1 MAVSTSPN
9 SAKFKDNIIAPAI
22 IPIEGKYSSGRWSTF
37 ISGRDQ
43 MRSMLLKGVALAA
56 LFPIAVQAQEVP
68 RTVMQLHQRLIT
80 LDSHLDT
87 PASLDLPGWS
97 IEEGHDVHSDY
108 TQVDLPRMK
117 KGGLDGG
124 FWAIYTPQGP
134 LTVEGFRKARDFAL
148 LRGMSIRS
156 MVAADPANFQLA
168 LEAKDAARIAGVGKR
183 IVYMSIENAYP
194 LGEDLSL
201 LKTFYDMGV
210 RVSGFAHFAHNQFAD
225 SSTDP
230 SNKPRYGG
238 LSPLGK
244 ELLKEM
250 NRLGIVPDGSHSS
263 DQALDDLLTLST
275 TPVLLTHSGCKAIY
289 DHPRNIDDAHLRAL
303 AAKGGVIQMNA
314 YGGYLRASKPN
325 PERQK
330 ALKAL
335 FAQTREDVRLTA
347 AERAEMLAKRR
358 EIDRLYPDTDKAGF
372 DDFMAHMLHALK
384 VAGPDHVGIGLDWD
398 GGGGVVGM
406 EDVVSLPK
414 ITAALL
420 KAGYSEADI
429 QKIWSGNVL
438 RVLAAAEAAK
448 GK

>member
-1 MAVSTSPN
+1 MM
-9 SAKFKDNIIAPAI
+9 
-22 IPIEGKYSSGRWSTF
+22 G
-37 ISGRDQ
+37 
-43 MRSMLLKGVALAA
+43 AA
-56 LFPIAVQAQEVP
+56 LMALLPLTAQAEAPVVTKQVY
-68 RTVMQLHQRLIT
+68 QLHQKLLT

-97 IEEGHDVHSDY
+97 IEDGHEVHGDY

-124 FWAIYTPQGP
+124 FWAIYTGQGP
-134 LTVEGFRKARDFAL
+134 VTIEGFRKARDFAI
-148 LRGMSIRS
+148 LRGLSIRN
-156 MVAADPANFQLA
+156 MVAADPANFALA
-168 LEAKDAARIAGVGKR
+168 LEAKDAAPIAAAGKR
-183 IVYMSIENAYP
+183 VVYLSIENAYP
-194 LGEDLSL
+194 LGEDVTL
-201 LKTFYDMGV
+201 LKTFYDIGV

-230 SNKPRYGG
+230 SGKPRFGG

-250 NRLGIVPDGSHSS
+250 NRLGIVPDASHSS
-263 DQALDDLLTLST
+263 NQVLDDLLALST
-275 TPVLLTHSGCKAIY
+275 TPIILTHSGCKAIY
-289 DHPRNIDDAHLRAL
+289 GHPRNIDDDHLKAL

-314 YGGYLRASKPN
+314 YGTYLRASKPN
-325 PERQK
+325 PQRQE

-335 FAQTREDVRLTA
+335 FGQLREDAKLSP
-347 AERAEMLAKRR
+347 EKRAELLAKRQ
-358 EIDRLYPDTDKAGF
+358 EIDRLYPDTDRPTF

-384 VAGPDHVGIGLDWD
+384 VVGPDHVGVGADWD

-406 EDVVSLPK
+406 EDVVDLPK

-438 RVLAAAEAAK
+438 RVLAANEAGK

>member
-1 MAVSTSPN
+1 MRAVLMMG
-9 SAKFKDNIIAPAI
+9 A
-22 IPIEGKYSSGRWSTF
+22 
-37 ISGRDQ
+37 
-43 MRSMLLKGVALAA
+43 ALAVLLPPTA
-56 LFPIAVQAQEVP
+56 QAEAPKVSKKD
-68 RTVMQLHQRLIT
+68 MALHQRLLT

-97 IEEGHDVHSDY
+97 IEQEHGVHSDY

-124 FWAIYTPQGP
+124 FWAIYTAQGP
-134 LTVEGFRKARDFAL
+134 LTVDGFRKARDFAI
-148 LRGMSIRS
+148 LRGVSIRN
-156 MVAADPANFQLA
+156 MVAADPANFALA
-168 LEAKDAARIAGVGKR
+168 TEARDAASIKASGKR

-194 LGEDLSL
+194 LGEDVSL
-201 LKTFYDMGV
+201 LQTFYDMGV

-230 SNKPRYGG
+230 SKKPRYGG

-244 ELLKEM
+244 QLLAEM
-250 NRLGIVPDGSHSS
+250 NRLGVVPDGSHSS
-263 DQALDDLLTLST
+263 DQVLDDLLALST
-275 TPVLLTHSGCKAIY
+275 TPVLLTHSGCKAVY
-289 DHPRNIDDAHLRAL
+289 DHPRNIDDDHLKAL

-314 YGGYLRASKPN
+314 YGAYLRASKPN
-325 PERQK
+325 VQRQE

-335 FAQTREDVRLTA
+335 FGQLREDAKLSP
-347 AERAEMLAKRR
+347 EKRAELLARR
-358 EIDRLYPDTDKAGF
+358 QEIDRLYPDTDRASF

-384 VAGPDHVGIGLDWD
+384 VVGPDHVGIGLDWD
-398 GGGGVVGM
+398 GGGGVAGL
-406 EDVVSLPK
+406 EDVVDLPR

-420 KAGYSEADI
+420 KAGYGEADI

>member
-1 MAVSTSPN
+1 MMAG
-9 SAKFKDNIIAPAI
+9 AA
-22 IPIEGKYSSGRWSTF
+22 
-37 ISGRDQ
+37 
-43 MRSMLLKGVALAA
+43 LVAL
-56 LFPIAVQAQEVP
+56 LPIAVQAQEVP
-68 RTVMQLHQRLIT
+68 KKVYQLHQKMLT

-97 IEEGHDVHSDY
+97 IEEEHGVHSDY

-134 LTVEGFRKARDFAL
+134 LTEEGFRKSRDFAL
-148 LRGMSIRS
+148 LRGVSIRE
-156 MVAADPANFQLA
+156 MVAADPANFALA
-168 LEAKDAARIAGVGKR
+168 LEAKDAAPIAASGKR
-183 IVYMSIENAYP
+183 VVFMSIENAYP
-194 LGEDLSL
+194 LGEDVSL

-230 SNKPRYGG
+230 SKKPRYGG

-250 NRLGIVPDGSHSS
+250 NRLGIVPDASHSS
-263 DQALDDLLTLST
+263 DQVLDDLLALST
-275 TPVLLTHSGCKAIY
+275 SPVLLTHSGCKAIY
-289 DHPRNIDDAHLRAL
+289 DHPRNIDDEHLKAL

-314 YGGYLRASKPN
+314 YGAYLRASKPN
-325 PERQK
+325 PQRQE

-335 FAQTREDVRLTA
+335 FGQLREDAKLSP
-347 AERAEMLAKRR
+347 EKRAELLAKRQ
-358 EIDRLYPDTDKAGF
+358 EIDRLYPETDRATF

-384 VAGPDHVGIGLDWD
+384 VVGPDHVGIGLDWD
-398 GGGGVVGM
+398 GGGGVVGL
-406 EDVVSLPK
+406 EDVVDLPR

-420 KAGYSEADI
+420 KAGYSEADV

-448 GK
+448 AP

>member
-1 MAVSTSPN
+1 MA
-9 SAKFKDNIIAPAI
+9 
-22 IPIEGKYSSGRWSTF
+22 
-37 ISGRDQ
+37 
-43 MRSMLLKGVALAA
+43 LL
-56 LFPIAVQAQEVP
+56 PIASLAQEVP
-68 RTVMQLHQRLIT
+68 KKVYQLHQKMLT

-97 IEEGHDVHSDY
+97 IEEEHQVHGDY

-134 LTVEGFRKARDFAL
+134 LTEEGFRKSRDFAL
-148 LRGMSIRS
+148 MRGVSIRE
-156 MVAADPANFQLA
+156 MVAADPANFALA
-168 LEAKDAARIAGVGKR
+168 LEAKDAADIATAGKR
-183 IVYMSIENAYP
+183 IVFMSIENAYP
-194 LGEDLSL
+194 LGEDVSL

-230 SNKPRYGG
+230 SKKPRYGG

-250 NRLGIVPDGSHSS
+250 NRLGIVPDASHSS
-263 DQALDDLLTLST
+263 DQVLDDLLTLST
-275 TPVLLTHSGCKAIY
+275 SPVLLTHSGCKAVY
-289 DHPRNIDDAHLRAL
+289 DHPRNIDDEHLKAL

-314 YGGYLRASKPN
+314 YGGYLRAIKPN
-325 PERQK
+325 PQRQEAMK
-330 ALKAL
+330 ALL
-335 FAQTREDVRLTA
+335 GQLREDAKLSSEQRA
-347 AERAEMLAKRR
+347 ALLAKRH
-358 EIDRLYPDTDKAGF
+358 EIDRLYPETERATF

-384 VAGPDHVGIGLDWD
+384 VVGPDHVGIGLDWD
-398 GGGGVVGM
+398 GGGGVVGL
-406 EDVVSLPK
+406 EDVVDLPR

-420 KAGYSEADI
+420 KAGYSEADV

-438 RVLAAAEAAK
+438 RVLAAAEAVK
-448 GK
+448 GS

>member
-1 MAVSTSPN
+1 
-9 SAKFKDNIIAPAI
+9 
-22 IPIEGKYSSGRWSTF
+22 
-37 ISGRDQ
+37 
-43 MRSMLLKGVALAA
+43 MRVCLLAGAA
-56 LFPIAVQAQEVP
+56 LIALLPTVASAQAVP
-68 RTVMQLHQRLIT
+68 KKVYQLHQKMLT

-87 PASLDLPGWS
+87 PALLDLPGWS
-97 IEEGHDVHSDY
+97 IEEEHDVHGDY

-168 LEAKDAARIAGVGKR
+168 LAAKDAAQIAAAGKR
-183 IVYMSIENAYP
+183 VVYISIENAYP
-194 LGEDLSL
+194 LGEDVSL
-201 LKTFYDMGV
+201 LKTFYDIGV

-230 SNKPRYGG
+230 SKRPRYGG

-244 ELLKEM
+244 QLLAEM
-250 NRLGIVPDGSHSS
+250 NRLGIVPDASHSS
-263 DQALDDLLTLST
+263 DQVLDDLLALSK

-289 DHPRNIDDAHLRAL
+289 DHPRNIDDAHLKAL
-303 AAKGGVIQMNA
+303 AAQGGVIQMNA
-314 YGGYLRASKPN
+314 YGAYLRASTPN

-330 ALKAL
+330 AMAAL
-335 FAQTREDVRLTA
+335 MGQMREDAKLSP
-347 AERAEMLAKRR
+347 EKRAELLSKRQ
-358 EIDRLYPDTDKAGF
+358 EIDRLYPERDKATF

-398 GGGGVVGM
+398 GGGGVVGL
-406 EDVVSLPK
+406 EDVVDLPK
-414 ITAALL
+414 ITNALL

-438 RVLAAAEAAK
+438 RVLKAAED
-448 GK
+448 GKVE

>member
-1 MAVSTSPN
+1 MRKRMMA
-9 SAKFKDNIIAPAI
+9 
-22 IPIEGKYSSGRWSTF
+22 G
-37 ISGRDQ
+37 
-43 MRSMLLKGVALAA
+43 AA
-56 LFPIAVQAQEVP
+56 LITLLPMAVQAQEVP
-68 RTVMQLHQRLIT
+68 KKIYQLHQKLLT

-97 IEEGHDVHSDY
+97 IEEEHGVHSDY

-124 FWAIYTPQGP
+124 FFAIYTPQGP
-134 LTVEGFRKARDFAL
+134 LTEEGFRKSRDFAL
-148 LRGMSIRS
+148 LRGVSIRE
-156 MVAADPANFQLA
+156 MVAADPANFALA
-168 LEAKDAARIAGVGKR
+168 LEAKDAAKIAASGKR
-183 IVYMSIENAYP
+183 VVYMSIENAYP
-194 LGEDLSL
+194 LGEDVSL

-230 SNKPRYGG
+230 SKKPRYGG

-250 NRLGIVPDGSHSS
+250 NRLGIVPDASHSS
-263 DQALDDLLTLST
+263 DQVLDDLLALST
-275 TPVLLTHSGCKAIY
+275 SPVLLTHSGCKAVY
-289 DHPRNIDDAHLRAL
+289 DYPRNIDDEHLKAL

-314 YGGYLRASKPN
+314 YGAYLRASKPN
-325 PERQK
+325 SQRQE

-335 FAQTREDVRLTA
+335 FGQLREDAKLSP
-347 AERAEMLAKRR
+347 EKRAELLAKRQ
-358 EIDRLYPDTDKAGF
+358 EIDRLYPETDRATF

-398 GGGGVVGM
+398 GGGGVVGL
-406 EDVVSLPK
+406 EDVLDLPR

-420 KAGYSEADI
+420 KAGYSEADV

-448 GK
+448 GS

>member
-1 MAVSTSPN
+1 MRKRMMAG
-9 SAKFKDNIIAPAI
+9 AA
-22 IPIEGKYSSGRWSTF
+22 
-37 ISGRDQ
+37 
-43 MRSMLLKGVALAA
+43 LVAL
-56 LFPIAVQAQEVP
+56 LPIAVQAQEVP
-68 RTVMQLHQRLIT
+68 KKVYQLHQKMLT

-97 IEEGHDVHSDY
+97 IEEEHGVHSDY

-134 LTVEGFRKARDFAL
+134 LTEEGFRKSRDFAL
-148 LRGMSIRS
+148 LRGVSIRE
-156 MVAADPANFQLA
+156 MVAADPANFTLA
-168 LEAKDAARIAGVGKR
+168 LEAKDAAPIAASGKR
-183 IVYMSIENAYP
+183 VVFMSIENAYP
-194 LGEDLSL
+194 LGEDVSL

-230 SNKPRYGG
+230 SKKPRYGG

-250 NRLGIVPDGSHSS
+250 NRLGIVPDASHSS
-263 DQALDDLLTLST
+263 DQVLDDLLALST
-275 TPVLLTHSGCKAIY
+275 SPVLLTHSGCKAIY
-289 DHPRNIDDAHLRAL
+289 DHPRNIDDEHLKAL

-314 YGGYLRASKPN
+314 YGAYLRASKPN
-325 PERQK
+325 PQRQE

-335 FAQTREDVRLTA
+335 FGQLREDAKLSP
-347 AERAEMLAKRR
+347 EKRAELLAKRQ
-358 EIDRLYPDTDKAGF
+358 EIDRLYPETDRATF

-384 VAGPDHVGIGLDWD
+384 VVGPDHVGIGLDWD
-398 GGGGVVGM
+398 GGGGVVGL
-406 EDVVSLPK
+406 EDVVDLPR

-420 KAGYSEADI
+420 KAGYSEADV

-448 GK
+448 AP

>member
-1 MAVSTSPN
+1 
-9 SAKFKDNIIAPAI
+9 
-22 IPIEGKYSSGRWSTF
+22 
-37 ISGRDQ
+37 
-43 MRSMLLKGVALAA
+43 MRVCLLAGAA
-56 LFPIAVQAQEVP
+56 LIALLPTAASAQAVP
-68 RTVMQLHQRLIT
+68 KKVYQLHQKMLT

-97 IEEGHDVHSDY
+97 IEEEHDVHGDY

-168 LEAKDAARIAGVGKR
+168 LTAKDAAPIAATGKR
-183 IVYMSIENAYP
+183 IVYISIENAYP
-194 LGEDLSL
+194 LGEDVSL
-201 LKTFYDMGV
+201 LKTFYDIGV

-230 SNKPRYGG
+230 SKRPRYGG

-244 ELLKEM
+244 QLLAEM
-250 NRLGIVPDGSHSS
+250 NRLGIVPDASHSS
-263 DQALDDLLTLST
+263 DQVLDDLLALSK

-289 DHPRNIDDAHLRAL
+289 DHPRNIDDAHLKAL
-303 AAKGGVIQMNA
+303 AAQGGVIQMNA
-314 YGGYLRASKPN
+314 YGAYLRASTPN

-330 ALKAL
+330 AMAAL
-335 FAQTREDVRLTA
+335 MGQMREDAKLSP
-347 AERAEMLAKRR
+347 EKRAELLSKRQ
-358 EIDRLYPDTDKAGF
+358 EIDRLYPERDKATF

-398 GGGGVVGM
+398 GGGGVVGL
-406 EDVVSLPK
+406 EDVVDLPK
-414 ITAALL
+414 ITNALL

-438 RVLAAAEAAK
+438 RVLKAAED
-448 GK
+448 GKVE

>member
-1 MAVSTSPN
+1 MT
-9 SAKFKDNIIAPAI
+9 
-22 IPIEGKYSSGRWSTF
+22 G
-37 ISGRDQ
+37 
-43 MRSMLLKGVALAA
+43 AA
-56 LFPIAVQAQEVP
+56 LMALLPIASLAQEVP
-68 RTVMQLHQRLIT
+68 KKVYQLHQKMLT

-97 IEEGHDVHSDY
+97 IEEEHQVHGDY

-134 LTVEGFRKARDFAL
+134 LTEEGFRKSRDFAL
-148 LRGMSIRS
+148 MRGVSIRE
-156 MVAADPANFQLA
+156 MVAADPANFALA
-168 LEAKDAARIAGVGKR
+168 LEAKDAADIATAGKR
-183 IVYMSIENAYP
+183 IVFMSIENAYP
-194 LGEDLSL
+194 LGEDVSL

-230 SNKPRYGG
+230 SKKPRYGG

-250 NRLGIVPDGSHSS
+250 NRLGIVPDASHSS
-263 DQALDDLLTLST
+263 DQVLDDLLTLST
-275 TPVLLTHSGCKAIY
+275 SPVLLTHSGCKAVY
-289 DHPRNIDDAHLRAL
+289 DHPRNIDDEHLKAL

-314 YGGYLRASKPN
+314 YGGYLRAIKPN
-325 PERQK
+325 PQRQEAMK
-330 ALKAL
+330 ALL
-335 FAQTREDVRLTA
+335 GQLREDAKLSSEQRA
-347 AERAEMLAKRR
+347 ALLAKRH
-358 EIDRLYPDTDKAGF
+358 EIDRLYPETERATF

-384 VAGPDHVGIGLDWD
+384 VVGPDHVGIGLDWD
-398 GGGGVVGM
+398 GGGGVVGL
-406 EDVVSLPK
+406 EDVVDLPR

-420 KAGYSEADI
+420 KAGYSEADV

-438 RVLAAAEAAK
+438 RVLAAAEAVK
-448 GK
+448 GS

>member
-1 MAVSTSPN
+1 
-9 SAKFKDNIIAPAI
+9 
-22 IPIEGKYSSGRWSTF
+22 
-37 ISGRDQ
+37 
-43 MRSMLLKGVALAA
+43 MRAGLMMGAALVALLPLTA
-56 LFPIAVQAQEVP
+56 QAEAPVVTKQVY
-68 RTVMQLHQRLIT
+68 QLHQKLLT

-97 IEEGHDVHSDY
+97 IEEGHEVHGDY

-124 FWAIYTPQGP
+124 FWAIYTGQGP
-134 LTVEGFRKARDFAL
+134 LTVEGFRKARDFAI
-148 LRGMSIRS
+148 LRGLSIRN
-156 MVAADPANFQLA
+156 MVAADPANFALA
-168 LEAKDAARIAGVGKR
+168 LEAKDAAPIAAAGKR
-183 IVYMSIENAYP
+183 VVYLSIENAYP
-194 LGEDLSL
+194 LGEDVTL
-201 LKTFYDMGV
+201 LKTFYDIGV

-230 SNKPRYGG
+230 SGKPRFGG

-250 NRLGIVPDGSHSS
+250 NRLGIVPDASHSS
-263 DQALDDLLTLST
+263 DQVLDDLLALST
-275 TPVLLTHSGCKAIY
+275 TPILLTHSGCKAIY
-289 DHPRNIDDAHLRAL
+289 GHPRNIDDDHLKAL

-314 YGGYLRASKPN
+314 YGTYLRASKPN
-325 PERQK
+325 PQRQE

-335 FAQTREDVRLTA
+335 FGQLREDAKLSP
-347 AERAEMLAKRR
+347 EKRAELLAKRQ
-358 EIDRLYPDTDKAGF
+358 EIDRLYPDTDRPTF

-384 VAGPDHVGIGLDWD
+384 VVGPDHVGIGADWD

-406 EDVVSLPK
+406 EDVVDLPK

-438 RVLAAAEAAK
+438 RVLAANEAGK

>member
-1 MAVSTSPN
+1 MMA
-9 SAKFKDNIIAPAI
+9 
-22 IPIEGKYSSGRWSTF
+22 G
-37 ISGRDQ
+37 
-43 MRSMLLKGVALAA
+43 AA
-56 LFPIAVQAQEVP
+56 LIALLPIAAPAQEVP
-68 RTVMQLHQRLIT
+68 KKVYQLHQRLLT

-97 IEEGHDVHSDY
+97 IEEEHGVHSDY

-124 FWAIYTPQGP
+124 FFAIYTPQGP
-134 LTVEGFRKARDFAL
+134 LTEEGFRKSRDFAL
-148 LRGMSIRS
+148 LRGVSIRE
-156 MVAADPANFQLA
+156 MVAADPANFTLA
-168 LEAKDAARIAGVGKR
+168 LEAKDAAKIAASGKR
-183 IVYMSIENAYP
+183 VVFMSIENAYP
-194 LGEDLSL
+194 LGEDVSL

-230 SNKPRYGG
+230 SKKPRYGG

-250 NRLGIVPDGSHSS
+250 NRLGIVPDASHSS
-263 DQALDDLLTLST
+263 DQVLDDLLALST
-275 TPVLLTHSGCKAIY
+275 SPVLLTHSGCKAVY
-289 DHPRNIDDAHLRAL
+289 DYPRNIDDEHLKAL

-314 YGGYLRASKPN
+314 YGAYLRASKPN
-325 PERQK
+325 SQRQE

-335 FAQTREDVRLTA
+335 FGQLREDAKLSP
-347 AERAEMLAKRR
+347 EKRAELLAKRQ
-358 EIDRLYPDTDKAGF
+358 EIDRLYPETDRATF

-398 GGGGVVGM
+398 GGGGVVGL
-406 EDVVSLPK
+406 EDVLDLPR

-420 KAGYSEADI
+420 KAGYSEADV

-448 GK
+448 GS

>member
-1 MAVSTSPN
+1 MT
-9 SAKFKDNIIAPAI
+9 
-22 IPIEGKYSSGRWSTF
+22 G
-37 ISGRDQ
+37 
-43 MRSMLLKGVALAA
+43 AA
-56 LFPIAVQAQEVP
+56 LMALLPIASLAQEVP
-68 RTVMQLHQRLIT
+68 KKVYQLHQKMLT

-97 IEEGHDVHSDY
+97 IEEEHQVHGDY

-134 LTVEGFRKARDFAL
+134 LTEEGFRKSRDFAL
-148 LRGMSIRS
+148 MRGVSIRE
-156 MVAADPANFQLA
+156 MVAADPANFALA
-168 LEAKDAARIAGVGKR
+168 LEAKDAADIATAGKR
-183 IVYMSIENAYP
+183 IVFMSIENAYP
-194 LGEDLSL
+194 LGEDVSL

-230 SNKPRYGG
+230 SKKPRYGG

-250 NRLGIVPDGSHSS
+250 NRLGIVPDASHSS
-263 DQALDDLLTLST
+263 DQVLDDLLALST
-275 TPVLLTHSGCKAIY
+275 SPVLLTHSGCKAVY
-289 DHPRNIDDAHLRAL
+289 DHPRNIDDEHLKAL

-314 YGGYLRASKPN
+314 YGGYLRAIKPN
-325 PERQK
+325 PQRQEAMK
-330 ALKAL
+330 ALL
-335 FAQTREDVRLTA
+335 GQLREDAKLSSEQRA
-347 AERAEMLAKRR
+347 ALLAKRH
-358 EIDRLYPDTDKAGF
+358 EIDRLYPETERATF

-384 VAGPDHVGIGLDWD
+384 VVGPDHVGIGLDWD
-398 GGGGVVGM
+398 GGGGVVGL
-406 EDVVSLPK
+406 EDVVDLPR

-420 KAGYSEADI
+420 KAGYSEADV

-438 RVLAAAEAAK
+438 RVLAAAEAVK
-448 GK
+448 GS

>member
-1 MAVSTSPN
+1 
-9 SAKFKDNIIAPAI
+9 
-22 IPIEGKYSSGRWSTF
+22 
-37 ISGRDQ
+37 
-43 MRSMLLKGVALAA
+43 MRSMLLTGTALTVLLLAG
-56 LFPIAVQAQEVP
+56 PVQAQPVP
-68 RTVMQLHQRLIT
+68 NAVMQLHQRLIT

-97 IEEGHDVHSDY
+97 IEKEHDVHRDY

-134 LTVEGFRKARDFAL
+134 LTQEGFRKARDFAIM
-148 LRGMSIRS
+148 RGVSIRE
-156 MVAADPANFQLA
+156 MVASDPASFQLA
-168 LEAKDAARIAGVGKR
+168 LEAKDAASIAAARKR

-194 LGEDLSL
+194 LGEDVSL

-230 SNKPRYGG
+230 SKKPRYGG

-250 NRLGIVPDGSHSS
+250 NRLGIVPDASHSS
-263 DQALDDLLTLST
+263 DQVLDDLLALST
-275 TPVLLTHSGCKAIY
+275 TPVLLTHSGCKAVF
-289 DHPRNIDDAHLRAL
+289 DHPRNIDDDHLRAL

-325 PERQK
+325 PQRQE

-335 FAQTREDVRLTA
+335 NGQMREDVRLTA
-347 AERAEMLAKRR
+347 EKRAELLAKRQ
-358 EIDRLYPDTDKAGF
+358 EIDRLYPETDRPDF

-384 VAGPDHVGIGLDWD
+384 IAGPDHVGIGLDWD
-398 GGGGVVGM
+398 GGGGVAGM
-406 EDVVSLPK
+406 EDVVDLPR

-420 KAGYSEADI
+420 KAGYSESDI

>member
-1 MAVSTSPN
+1 
-9 SAKFKDNIIAPAI
+9 
-22 IPIEGKYSSGRWSTF
+22 
-37 ISGRDQ
+37 
-43 MRSMLLKGVALAA
+43 MRMMRMGAA
-56 LFPIAVQAQEVP
+56 LMALLPTAAMAQGPVVSKQ
-68 RTVMQLHQRLIT
+68 TYQLHQKLLT

-97 IEEGHDVHSDY
+97 IDEEHDVLHDF

-134 LTVEGFRKARDFAL
+134 VTIEGFRKARDFAI
-148 LRGMSIRS
+148 LRGLSIRN
-156 MVAADPANFQLA
+156 MVAADPANFALA
-168 LEAKDAARIAGVGKR
+168 TEVKDAAPIAAKGKR

-194 LGEDLSL
+194 LGEDVSL
-201 LKTFYDMGV
+201 LDTFYAMGV
-210 RVSGFAHFAHNQFAD
+210 RVVGFAHFAHNQFAD

-230 SNKPRYGG
+230 SGKPRFGG

-250 NRLGIVPDGSHSS
+250 NRIGVVPDASHSS
-263 DQALDDLLTLST
+263 DQVLDDLLTLST
-275 TPVLLTHSGCKAIY
+275 TPVLLTHSGCKAVY
-289 DHPRNIDDAHLRAL
+289 DHPRNIDDAHLKAL

-314 YGGYLRASKPN
+314 YGAYLRASKPN
-325 PERQK
+325 PQRQE

-335 FAQTREDVRLTA
+335 YGQMREGAKLS
-347 AERAEMLAKRR
+347 AEKRAELLAKRQ
-358 EIDRLYPDTDKAGF
+358 EIDRLYPDTDRPSF
-372 DDFMAHMLHALK
+372 DDFMKHMLHALE
-384 VAGPDHVGIGLDWD
+384 VVGPDHVGIGADWD

-406 EDVVSLPK
+406 EDVVDLPK

-420 KAGYSEADI
+420 KAGYSEADV

-438 RVLAAAEAAK
+438 RVLAAAEA
-448 GK
+448 GKAQ

>member
-1 MAVSTSPN
+1 MRNALFLGAALYALLP
-9 SAKFKDNIIAPAI
+9 
-22 IPIEGKYSSGRWSTF
+22 
-37 ISGRDQ
+37 ISG
-43 MRSMLLKGVALAA
+43 
-56 LFPIAVQAQEVP
+56 QAQEVT
-68 RTVMQLHQRLIT
+68 RQVYQLHQKLLT

-97 IEEGHDVHSDY
+97 IDEEHGVHSDF

-124 FWAIYTPQGP
+124 FWAIYTSQGP
-134 LTVEGFRKARDFAL
+134 VTIEGFRKARDFAI
-148 LRGMSIRS
+148 LRGLSIRN
-156 MVAADPANFQLA
+156 MVAADPANFALA
-168 LEAKDAARIAGVGKR
+168 LEAKDAAPIAASGKR
-183 IVYMSIENAYP
+183 VVYMSIENAYP
-194 LGEDLSL
+194 LGEDISL

-210 RVSGFAHFAHNQFAD
+210 RLVGFAHFAHNQFAD

-230 SNKPRYGG
+230 SKKPRFGG

-250 NRLGIVPDGSHSS
+250 NRLGIVPDASHSS
-263 DQALDDLLTLST
+263 DQVLDDLLALST
-275 TPVLLTHSGCKAIY
+275 TPVLLSHSGCKAVY
-289 DHPRNIDDAHLRAL
+289 DHPRNIDDDHLKAL

-314 YGGYLRASKPN
+314 FGSYLRAIKPN

-330 ALKAL
+330 AMGEL
-335 FAQTREDVRLTA
+335 FAQMREGA
-347 AERAEMLAKRR
+347 KISAETRAEMLKKRQ
-358 EIDRLYPDTDKAGF
+358 EIDRLYPETDKPTF

-384 VAGPDHVGIGLDWD
+384 VVGPDHVGIGADWD

-406 EDVVSLPK
+406 EDVVDLPK

-420 KAGYSEADI
+420 KAGYTESDVA
-429 QKIWSGNVL
+429 KIWSGNVL
-438 RVLAAAEAAK
+438 RVLAAAEAGK

>member
-1 MAVSTSPN
+1 MM
-9 SAKFKDNIIAPAI
+9 
-22 IPIEGKYSSGRWSTF
+22 G
-37 ISGRDQ
+37 
-43 MRSMLLKGVALAA
+43 AA
-56 LFPIAVQAQEVP
+56 LMALLPLTAQAEAPVVTKQVY
-68 RTVMQLHQRLIT
+68 QLHQKLLT

-97 IEEGHDVHSDY
+97 IEEGHEVHGDY

-124 FWAIYTPQGP
+124 FWAIYTGQGP
-134 LTVEGFRKARDFAL
+134 VTIEGFRKARDFAI
-148 LRGMSIRS
+148 LRGLSIRN
-156 MVAADPANFQLA
+156 MVAADPANFALA
-168 LEAKDAARIAGVGKR
+168 LEAKDVAPIAAAGKR
-183 IVYMSIENAYP
+183 VVYLSIENAYP
-194 LGEDLSL
+194 LGEDVTL
-201 LKTFYDMGV
+201 LKTFYDIGV

-230 SNKPRYGG
+230 SGKPRFGG

-250 NRLGIVPDGSHSS
+250 NRLGIVPDASHSS
-263 DQALDDLLTLST
+263 DQVLDDLLALST
-275 TPVLLTHSGCKAIY
+275 TPIILTHSGCKAIY
-289 DHPRNIDDAHLRAL
+289 GHPRNIDDDHLKAL

-314 YGGYLRASKPN
+314 YGTYLRASKPN
-325 PERQK
+325 PQRQE

-335 FAQTREDVRLTA
+335 FGQLREDAKLSP
-347 AERAEMLAKRR
+347 EKRAELLAKRQ
-358 EIDRLYPDTDKAGF
+358 EIDRLYPDTDRPTF

-384 VAGPDHVGIGLDWD
+384 VVGPDHVGVGADWD

-406 EDVVSLPK
+406 EDVVDLPK

-438 RVLAAAEAAK
+438 RVLAANEAGK

>member
-1 MAVSTSPN
+1 
-9 SAKFKDNIIAPAI
+9 
-22 IPIEGKYSSGRWSTF
+22 
-37 ISGRDQ
+37 
-43 MRSMLLKGVALAA
+43 MRKLLVLTV
-56 LFPIAVQAQEVP
+56 LLPLSVQAQEVP
-68 RTVMQLHQRLIT
+68 KAVMQLHQKLIT

-134 LTVEGFRKARDFAL
+134 VTIEGFRKARDFAI
-148 LRGMSIRS
+148 LRGVSIRE
-156 MVAADPANFQLA
+156 MVASDPANFQLA
-168 LEAKDAARIAGVGKR
+168 LEAKDAAPIAAAGKR

-194 LGEDLSL
+194 LGEDVTL

-230 SNKPRYGG
+230 SKKPRYGG

-250 NRLGIVPDGSHSS
+250 NRLGIVPDASHSS
-263 DQALDDLLTLST
+263 DQVLDDLLALST
-275 TPVLLTHSGCKAIY
+275 TPVLLTHSGCKAVY
-289 DHPRNIDDAHLRAL
+289 DHPRNIDDEHLKAL

-314 YGGYLRASKPN
+314 YGAYLRASKPN

-330 ALKAL
+330 ALAGL
-335 FAQTREDVRLTA
+335 YAQMREDAKLSPEARA
-347 AERAEMLAKRR
+347 ALLAKRQ
-358 EIDRLYPDTDKAGF
+358 EIDRLYPDTDRPTF

-384 VAGPDHVGIGLDWD
+384 VVGPDHVGIGADWD

-406 EDVVSLPK
+406 EDVLDLPK

-420 KAGYSEADI
+420 KAGYSEADV

-438 RVLAAAEAAK
+438 RVLAAAEAGKAK
-448 GK
+448 